1 MMKPKLNSTKY
12 IPFVIVFLVLTMA
25 IGYAVIN
32 SVTFDI
38 QGRSNAKTQDGIFI
52 TEVKKLSSNG
62 SETYKTNLAYQNILD
77 GRIELDDNPN
87 STVSLEISFYNNSEY
102 DYIFEDITYQDDLED
117 AYSNKNISYSF
128 DSQGETIKVGNPLVI
143 TVTFDYLDSNNITDN
158 ILDFILNFKFK
169 PVYIETFAYT
179 GNYQIWTVPFDAI
192 YKIEL
197 WGAQGGGSYGGLG
210 GYTSG
215 NIYLDKDDRLFVYVG
230 GYNDRGVF
238 DTVFNGGGDAV
249 AESSVSGHEN
259 RYTPGGG
266 ATDVRLTSGPWNNFE
281 SLKSRIMVAGA
292 GGGGYFGGGAQ
303 SALYGAA
310 GGGLT
315 GYNGVISIT
324 TDTFTL
330 TESTGGTQT
339 AGGNGGE
346 SSYIPSTSYDGN
358 GFNGGF
364 GFGGGGQDMY
374 KSGGG
379 SGYYGGGSSGV
390 TRPRAGSGAG
400 GSSFISGHNGC
411 NAISDLSTID
421 NIVHTG
427 QSIHYSNYKF
437 TNTIMI
443 DGVGY
448 NWTTSKG
455 SYIGMPTHDGKS
467 TMEGNTG
474 NGYAKITLL
483 EIE

>member
-1 MMKPKLNSTKY
+1 MKTKSK
-12 IPFVIVFLVLTMA
+12 FFLFIIFMA
-25 IGYAVIN
+25 TLFIGIGYASIN
-32 SVTFDI
+32 SVSLDI
-38 QGRSNAKTQDGIFI
+38 KGTSNARSQDDIYI
-52 TEVKKLSSNG
+52 TEVSTISGSNTLSNVSNEG
-62 SETYKTNLAYQNILD
+62 TLLTS
-77 GRIELDDNPN
+77 RITLENDKE
-87 STVSLEISFYNNSEY
+87 STVSINVRLYNSTDNDYVFNDIVYTEEKY
-102 DYIFEDITYQDDLED
+102 DNPDITFT
-117 AYSNKNISYSF
+117 F
-128 DSQGETIKVGNPLVI
+128 DKQGETISAKNSLDVTI
-143 TVTFDYLDSNNITDN
+143 TFKYVTYDSDTLN
-158 ILDFILNFKFK
+158 ILNSMLNFKFK
-169 PVYIETFAYT
+169 VPSYVVANYSYT
-179 GNYQIWTVPFDAI
+179 GNYEEFIVPNDGT

-215 NIYLDKDDRLFVYVG
+215 NIYLDKDDKLFVYVG
-230 GYNDRGVF
+230 GYNDRSVF

-364 GFGGGGQDMY
+364 GYGGGGQDMY

-400 GSSFISGHNGC
+400 GSSFISGHSGC
-411 NAISDLSTID
+411 NAVSNESSSSSII
-421 NIVHTG
+421 HTG
-427 QSIHYSNYKF
+427 NSQHYSGYVF
-437 TNTIMI
+437 SNTIMI
-443 DGVGY
+443 DGAGY
-448 NWTTSKG
+448 NWTTNIGSK
-455 SYIGMPTHDGKS
+455 INMPTHDGLS
-467 TMEGNTG
+467 TMTGNTG
-474 NGYAKITLL
+474 NGHAKITYLGDDYN
-483 EIE
+483 